1 MSGVPGECVV
11 QSMEERLKHELEQPG
26 KWYDWVVILGG
37 KQINKFTY
45 MLT

>member
-1 MSGVPGECVV
+1 VSGVPGECVV

-37 KQINKFTY
+37 NYKFTY
-45 MLT
+45 VTYI